1 MRFVMER
8 RNASFCGLYVEPISQ
23 KMKNWLNAVKE
34 WFGAVVEKVKNNVKP
49 SEKEET
55 TERDPVVAVQPC
67 PVTV

>member
-1 MRFVMER
+1 
-8 RNASFCGLYVEPISQ
+8 
-23 KMKNWLNAVKE
+23 MKNWLNAVKE

-55 TERDPVVAVQPC
+55 TERNPVGAVQPC